1 MAQQEHLDPINDGKM
16 LDDEEKCLTV
26 KWMKYKPAPNE
37 VLFNHMQT
45 SNITLSFIFKL
56 PLIFFTLFFIIDIG
70 IDGM

>member
-37 VLFNHMQT
+37 VLFNH
-45 SNITLSFIFKL
+45 I
-56 PLIFFTLFFIIDIG
+56 IFFTLFFIIDIG